1 MLLQVMVTLTGA
13 IQRTSKRL
21 ATVSERF
28 LAPAPWTTVRLTA
41 AGLRSWSLGS
51 VPSGGPAP
59 LVFLPVGVADA
70 ERLHKPGGELRQQEG
85 ISPLLFPGVAG

>member
-21 ATVSERF
+21 ATASERF
-28 LAPAPWTTVRLTA
+28 LAPAPCTTVLLTA
-41 AGLRSWSLGS
+41 AGVRTCTMGS
-51 VPSGGPAP
+51 VAAGGSAP

>member
-1 MLLQVMVTLTGA
+1 MVTLTGA

-21 ATVSERF
+21 ATASERF
-28 LAPAPWTTVRLTA
+28 LAPATWSAVRLAAAGMRPWTV
-41 AGLRSWSLGS
+41 GS
-51 VPSGGPAP
+51 VTAGGTTP

>member
-1 MLLQVMVTLTGA
+1 MVTLTGA

-21 ATVSERF
+21 ATASERF
-28 LAPAPWTTVRLTA
+28 LASATWAAVRLAA
-41 AGLRSWSLGS
+41 AGVRTCPVGS
-51 VPSGGPAP
+51 VPAGGTPP